1 MHKAAY
7 WSVHNYE
14 KRLDADARESFMRH
28 VMEVH
33 NECQEQLTGLSGR
46 VLAAYSQI
54 DADRFAHVV
63 PAEIWMSRVATEN
76 SSKKDLDCA
85 PTRGRAQV
93 GATSAAIVK
102 MMGPRGAKTASTAAP
117 LAAGGAAPATGS
129 PLKTQRDAPGPAAE
143 SPEKVCCLP

>member
-33 NECQEQLTGLSGR
+33 NESQEQLTGLSGR

-63 PAEIWMSRVATEN
+63 LQKFGCHVWRRRTPPRRTLTV
-76 SSKKDLDCA
+76 
-85 PTRGRAQV
+85 PRPGVGR
-93 GATSAAIVK
+93 
-102 MMGPRGAKTASTAAP
+102 R
-117 LAAGGAAPATGS
+117 
-129 PLKTQRDAPGPAAE
+129 
-143 SPEKVCCLP
+143 